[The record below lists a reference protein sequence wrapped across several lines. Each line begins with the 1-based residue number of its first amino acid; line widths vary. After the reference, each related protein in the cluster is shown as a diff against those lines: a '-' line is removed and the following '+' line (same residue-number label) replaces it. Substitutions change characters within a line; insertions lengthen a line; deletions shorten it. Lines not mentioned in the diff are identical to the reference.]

1 MKQKLLI
8 IFFGFLALN
17 LSLLIGCSS
26 LKASNPSSSKAAYIQ
41 SKEVV
46 QPRTSVETQQLHY
59 GVSTQGFHTTKA
71 SEKILSEGGNLID
84 AFVAAS
90 FMISVERPHSTGIGG
105 GGFFLFHEG
114 STGKVHAVDFRERA
128 PGLAHKNL
136 FLDAQGNYLS
146 TLSKEGAL
154 SVATPGLVLGLWEIH
169 KKFGKQPWKK
179 LLEPSIQLADQGFE
193 VYETLAA
200 ALKNKKNLIE
210 SNMAAQKIFL
220 KPNLEPYSVGDV
232 LYQKDLAKTLKRIA
246 QKGALDFYQ
255 GQLAHQMIK
264 SLQQKNGIIS
274 PQDLKNYTVKWR
286 TPVVGSFLDYQI
298 YSMPPP
304 SSGGIHILQF
314 LNFLEREPWTPSDLN
329 QAHTLHL
336 QAAALQSA
344 FADRATY
351 LGDPDFFKIP
361 QDQLLSKFYA
371 SQRRSE
377 VPKNKA
383 RKAEEV
389 FAGNISSDHES
400 FETTHMSLMDDQGN
414 AIASTQSINGWM
426 GSGHVIEGTGIVM
439 NNEMDDFSAKPGA
452 SNLFGAVGGL
462 ANSIAP
468 YKTPLSSMSP
478 TLVLDEKK
486 IPVLSLG
493 APGGTRIISCT
504 AQTLFNHLFFKLPLW
519 ESVSNI
525 RYHHQWKP
533 DVLSLE
539 IPGPDPMELKKLQK
553 MGYQIELANIPCR
566 VMAVSTLYSN
576 SGNAFT
582 SVTDPRPR

>member
-210 SNMAAQKIFL
+210 SNMAARKIFL

-314 LNFLEREPWTPSDLN
+314 LNFLAIL
-329 QAHTLHL
+329 
-336 QAAALQSA
+336 
-344 FADRATY
+344 
-351 LGDPDFFKIP
+351 
-361 QDQLLSKFYA
+361 
-371 SQRRSE
+371 
-377 VPKNKA
+377 
-383 RKAEEV
+383 EEV
-389 FAGNISSDHES
+389 NSWISSVPSVILSIKFNILSRFLE
-400 FETTHMSLMDDQGN
+400 
-414 AIASTQSINGWM
+414 IASKLKLVFLIIGDLKLPFNGQDDVIVLKEYLIFFGICVSSNANGGQKMTSVGLTSIN
-426 GSGHVIEGTGIVM
+426 E
-439 NNEMDDFSAKPGA
+439 D
-452 SNLFGAVGGL
+452 
-462 ANSIAP
+462 
-468 YKTPLSSMSP
+468 
-478 TLVLDEKK
+478 
-486 IPVLSLG
+486 
-493 APGGTRIISCT
+493 
-504 AQTLFNHLFFKLPLW
+504 
-519 ESVSNI
+519 
-525 RYHHQWKP
+525 
-533 DVLSLE
+533 
-539 IPGPDPMELKKLQK
+539 
-553 MGYQIELANIPCR
+553 
-566 VMAVSTLYSN
+566 
-576 SGNAFT
+576 
-582 SVTDPRPR
+582 